1 MRSPKE
7 QSLDVKITEK
17 LQALRVSAKVM
28 EAANMIGTDEEIQAV
43 QEYANNVSIGRLGY
57 NDHGPVHMRTV
68 ALNAIIMLGFLRAA
82 GIKTSLETEGI
93 GDFDDSLIAV
103 IYGAMLHDLGMSM
116 GRQDHEIFSIHLAS
130 PIIERQLS
138 LLYKNNLQK
147 KVMTRSL
154 ALECISGHMGNRPV
168 YSIEAGI
175 VQVADGCDMTKGRA
189 RISMALV
196 YGGNLQKKVTA
207 RSLALECISGH
218 MGNRHV
224 YSLEAGIVQVADGCD
239 MTKGRA
245 RISMSLAQNPRVGS
259 IHQYSANSIEKVR
272 LTKGHEKP
280 IQIEVLMSSEVG
292 LFQVEEVLLTKIAS
306 GTAKPYI
313 ELYAHVEGE
322 EPKRYL

>member
-1 MRSPKE
+1 MRSAKE
-7 QSLDVKITEK
+7 QALDVKIRET
-17 LQALRVSAKVM
+17 LQAMGVSAKVL
-28 EAANMIGTDEEIQAV
+28 EAAEMVDSDEEIQV
-43 QEYANNVSIGRLGY
+43 IQEYANNVSIVRLGY

-68 ALNAIIMLGFLRAA
+68 LVNAIIMLGFLRDA

-103 IYGAMLHDLGMSM
+103 LYGAMLHDLGMSM
-116 GRQDHEIFSIHLAS
+116 GRQEHEVFSIHLAY

-154 ALECISGHMGNRPV
+154 ALECIAGHMGNRP
-168 YSIEAGI
+168 
-175 VQVADGCDMTKGRA
+175 
-189 RISMALV
+189 
-196 YGGNLQKKVTA
+196 
-207 RSLALECISGH
+207 
-218 MGNRHV
+218 V

-245 RISMSLAQNPRVGS
+245 RISLSLSHNPRSGS
-259 IHQYSANSIEKVR
+259 IHQFSANSIEKVR
-272 LTKGHEKP
+272 FEKGKEKP
-280 IQIEVLMSSEVG
+280 IHIEVLMSSEVG

-306 GTAKPYI
+306 STAKPYI

-322 EPKRYL
+322 VPKRYL